1 LVARAPWRILRG
13 QGTTP
18 TEVTSVPAAHQ
29 LKDLIAWTRRPEWRD
44 AMADTLARHVAQAC
58 AEADLEIEDLWDVL
72 DDADQGAIWGAAFED
87 LLASDLPDGRNLAE
101 DYLRCRGWMEP
112 AATREYIAGLRRS
125 TISLHE
131 VSDVVPGESMLLR
144 DLVRGEPVRV
154 LERSGTRSLRRWDRV
169 ATRIVPLRGGAV
181 IGGTLLAFDREA
193 SERLLALL
201 RGAGGGTEGLP
212 AGVAEELAR
221 AVAAAEAAPGPEALL
236 RHAAFAF
243 TNVWLA
249 ALLRAARGDTTPEVF
264 NSDGDPLRFVTL
276 HFPLRPGVTLVAV
289 RAALAAVPGL
299 RQADTN
305 FWNWLAPPA
314 KPAKR
319 AGHRHA
325 GLRLTTTMEDGG
337 TVLGTVELAGRKV
350 TLQVNSEARA
360 ARGRALL
367 DAAIEGLVRPPLV
380 ERQELDQVLAEQ
392 RRAGGRRP
400 PASGLP
406 PEAERDILRQ
416 HLDEHYRGLLDQPIP
431 ALGNL
436 SPRRAARTA
445 KGREKVVTWLK
456 TLENHSAKRPAGD
469 PIGGYDFGWIWEELG
484 VAALRR

>member
-1 LVARAPWRILRG
+1 MAPWP
-13 QGTTP
+13 TP
-18 TEVTSVPAAHQ
+18 
-29 LKDLIAWTRRPEWRD
+29 
-44 AMADTLARHVAQAC
+44 LARHVALAR
-58 AEADLEIEDLWDVL
+58 ADADLEVEDLWDVL
-72 DDADQGAIWGAAFED
+72 DDPDQGAVWGAAFED

-101 DYLRCRGWMEP
+101 DYLRRRGREEP

-125 TISLHE
+125 AISLHE
-131 VSDVVPGESMLLR
+131 VSDVLPGESMRLR
-144 DLVRGEPVRV
+144 DLVRGGEPVRV
-154 LERSGTRSLRRWDRV
+154 LERSGTRGLRRWDRV
-169 ATRIVPLRGGAV
+169 ATRVVPLRGGAV

-193 SERLLALL
+193 SEQLLALL
-201 RGAGGGTEGLP
+201 RGAGGGTEGLS

-249 ALLRAARGDTTPEVF
+249 ALLRAARGDTTPEVS
-264 NSDGDPLRFVTL
+264 NGDGDPLRFVTL
-276 HFPLRPGVTLVAV
+276 HFPLRSGVSLVAV

-325 GLRLTTTMEDGG
+325 GLRLTTTMEDGR

-360 ARGRALL
+360 GRGRALL
-367 DAAIEGLVRPPLV
+367 AAALEGLVRPPLV
-380 ERQELDQVLAEQ
+380 ERQELDRVLAEQ

-406 PEAERDILRQ
+406 PEEERAILRQ
-416 HLDEHYRGLLDQPIP
+416 HMDEHYRGLLDQPIP

-436 SPRRAARTA
+436 PPRRAVRTA
-445 KGREKVVTWLK
+445 EGREKVVAWLK

-469 PIGGYDFGWIWEELG
+469 PLGGYDFGWRWHELG